1 MMYSRKKL
9 LSEFCSGVEE
19 MLLVMLQ
26 GLCRVLLGC
35 ADSRCDVGLMY
46 DCS

>member
-1 MMYSRKKL
+1 MCSTKKL
-9 LSEFCSGVEE
+9 LSEFCSEVEE

-35 ADSRCDVGLMY
+35 PDSRCDVGLMN